1 MYELSE
7 AVWGE
12 KAKEAIAA
20 ATSQNDGAVTKSK
33 KGHANKQKIDGYSK
47 GGAPKEAAASTSN
60 QDGDSQKVSKKGQGS
75 KVKTERD
82 LKSRLSKE
90 ATTTGQP
97 SKNKKRENH
106 NEELD
111 KDAKSDVLKDA
122 TTNGTQNGSNLAKGK
137 RKKTDKGKM
146 DIDRDSLM
154 PKEATAPNQNG
165 GSTSTKNKE
174 GKTHDEEI
182 KRDAN
187 VQGMRRGF
195 DELQSQYSNLAAYV
209 AEIEARNPCG
219 ETLKR
224 AFEFIGDEKAQS
236 LESKVKKQRV
246 DEAKVLIRRA
256 DVKKDVLN
264 TLMSLVD

>member
-1 MYELSE
+1 M
-7 AVWGE
+7 
-12 KAKEAIAA
+12 
-20 ATSQNDGAVTKSK
+20 DG
-33 KGHANKQKIDGYSK
+33 NSK
-47 GGAPKEAAASTSN
+47 GGAPKEAVTNTAN
-60 QDGDSQKVSKKGQGS
+60 QDGDSQKGSKKGQGI
-75 KVKTERD
+75 KEKTERD

-90 ATTTGQP
+90 ATATGQP
-97 SKNKKRENH
+97 SKSKKRENH
-106 NEELD
+106 NEELN
-111 KDAKSDVLKDA
+111 KDAKSGASEDA
-122 TTNGTQNGSNLAKGK
+122 TTNGTQNGNDLAKGK
-137 RKKTDKGKM
+137 REKTDKGKM
-146 DIDRDSLM
+146 DIDRDNLM

-165 GSTSTKNKE
+165 GTPTKNKE

-182 KRDAN
+182 ERDAN

-195 DELQSQYSNLAAYV
+195 DELQTLYSNLAAYV
-209 AEIEARNPCG
+209 AEIEAQHPCG

-246 DEAKVLIRRA
+246 DEAKAQIRRA